1 MPHQQDT
8 ELAELAGGFIH
19 DLKNSFSTLSLQ
31 LQLLSE
37 DFADPQNPKE
47 RRAVDRVNRLQG
59 ECQRLVDISND
70 FLRYA
75 RVKDLERTPT
85 DLLVLV
91 DEMVDF
97 FAPVAKTANI
107 EVKSYVP
114 TGLPSVLLDVPLFKQ
129 AMLNLLLNAQQAM
142 PEGGTITLQASAD
155 AHEVTLQVI
164 DTGKGM
170 PPEVAERAFRPFY
183 STRPGGAGL
192 GLPTTRKVVLAH
204 GGDLSVESEQGKGTR
219 FTLRLPVAGVGGPEV
234 YCLLNGTRLPLGEA
248 KVSVLDRGFLF
259 GDGIYEVLRIY
270 SGKPWLEADHFAR
283 LERSLAAV
291 RIAGVDLAR
300 LRQQIREGILSGG
313 FREAIVYIQITR
325 GVAPRLH
332 AFPANVRPTELMWI
346 KEAVDTYGP
355 WREHGVK
362 VSLQPDLRW
371 KRCDIKSINLL
382 ANVLANQTAKEA
394 DAVEAILCHDDGTI
408 TEASHSSL
416 FGVVGGKIRTTADS
430 PGILP
435 GITRKFTLELA
446 ARIGVP
452 VDFRSLHRDD
462 LAGTE
467 ELFLTGTSMEVCPV
481 VRVDE
486 QVIAGG
492 KPGPVTRRL
501 QAAYR
506 EVLAEFRRDAE
517 REPATV

>member
-1 MPHQQDT
+1 MSNPQDT

-59 ECQRLVDISND
+59 ECGRLVDISND

-75 RVKDLERTPT
+75 RVKDLDLKPT
-85 DLLVLV
+85 DLHLVV
-91 DEMVDF
+91 DEMLDF
-97 FAPVAKTANI
+97 FSPVAKTGDI

-114 TGLPSVLLDVPLFKQ
+114 SGLPAVLLDVSLFKQ
-129 AMLNLLLNAQQAM
+129 ALLNLLLNAQQAM
-142 PEGGTITLQASAD
+142 PDGGEITLQASAD
-155 AHEVTLQVI
+155 PVQVVLQVI

-183 STRPGGAGL
+183 STRPGGTGL
-192 GLPTTRKVVLAH
+192 GLPTTRKIVLAH
-204 GGDLSVESEQGKGTR
+204 GGDLSVESEPGKGTR
-219 FTLRLPVAGVGGPEV
+219 FTLCLPVASVAGPEV
-234 YCLLNGTRLPLGEA
+234 YCLLNGTRLPISEA

-291 RIAGVDLAR
+291 RIQGVDLDR
-300 LRQQIREGILSGG
+300 LRKQIREGIVSGG
-313 FREAIVYIQITR
+313 FREAVVYIQITR
-325 GVAPRLH
+325 GVAPRAH
-332 AFPANVRPTELMWI
+332 AFPANVRPTELLWI
-346 KEAVDTYGP
+346 REATDAYGP
-355 WREHGVK
+355 QRERGVK

-371 KRCDIKSINLL
+371 RRCDIKSVNLL
-382 ANVLANQTAKEA
+382 ANVLANQAAAEA
-394 DAVEAILCHDDGTI
+394 SAAEAILYLEDGTI

-416 FGVVGGKIRTTADS
+416 FGVIDGKIRTTADS

-435 GITRKFTLELA
+435 GITRKFTLDLA
-446 ARIGVP
+446 ARVGLP

-462 LAGTE
+462 LRRAQ

-481 VRVDE
+481 VQVDE
-486 QVIAGG
+486 QPIADG

-501 QAAYR
+501 QGAYR
-506 EVLAEFRRDAE
+506 EVLAEFRN
-517 REPATV
+517 EPSSGAM